1 MCALISDIVMFIN
14 QVLEKKIMKLPPL
27 KALPVF
33 EAVARL
39 NSFSLA
45 AQELAVSQ
53 SAVSHQIKQL
63 ETYLGEQLFWRSGR
77 TLALTDD
84 GRQYLDAISTALL
97 QIERAS
103 EQLLGHEES
112 RLRLSLFSS
121 FAVRWLVPRL
131 PDLQRLHP
139 QVELALEMSSE
150 NPVLSDRV
158 ADCFITIHRDSP
170 AYSYE
175 LLYVER
181 LFPVCS
187 QDYWQRIQRELGWEA
202 DVTGHD
208 EPVLTAGDIA
218 RFPLLSTH
226 GIYDK
231 AAGDWEAWYR
241 VAGEVLPA
249 GARVQHFSHMLLAL
263 EAARFH
269 QGIALTNDYMLST
282 RKDSEEFVRLPCHP
296 LVTGDTFYFAWKTSR
311 RQERGIQ
318 ILRRWLVGQA
328 IEGGLRGEV
337 A

>member
-1 MCALISDIVMFIN
+1 
-14 QVLEKKIMKLPPL
+14 MKLPPL

-33 EAVARL
+33 EAVGRL
-39 NSFSLA
+39 NSFSMA
-45 AQELAVSQ
+45 AQELSVSQ

-77 TLALTDD
+77 TLTLTDE
-84 GRQYLDAISTALL
+84 GRQYLDAISTSLL

-112 RLRLSLFSS
+112 RLRLSVFSS

-131 PDLQRLHP
+131 PHLQRLHP

-158 ADCFITIHRDSP
+158 ADCFITIHRNSS

-187 QDYWQRIQRELGWEA
+187 QDYWQRIRRELGREA
-202 DVTGHD
+202 DPTGGSEPAITMD
-208 EPVLTAGDIA
+208 EIA

-226 GIYDK
+226 SIYDM

-241 VAGEVLPA
+241 AEGEAIPS
-249 GARVQHFSHMLLAL
+249 GARLQHFSHMLLAL

-282 RKDSEEFVRLPCHP
+282 RKDSEEFVRLPSHSV
-296 LVTGDTFYFAWKTSR
+296 VTGDKFYFAWKTSR
-311 RQERGIQ
+311 RRERGIQ
-318 ILRRWLVGQA
+318 ILRRWLVDEA
-328 IEGGLRGEV
+328 IMGGLRSDP
-337 A
+337 

>member
-1 MCALISDIVMFIN
+1 
-14 QVLEKKIMKLPPL
+14 MKLPPL

-45 AQELAVSQ
+45 ADELAVSQ

-77 TLALTDD
+77 TLSLTDQ
-84 GRQYLDAISTALL
+84 GRQYLDAISSALL

-103 EQLLGHEES
+103 EQLVGHEEA
-112 RLRLSLFSS
+112 RLRLSVFSS

-131 PDLQRLHP
+131 PYLQRLHP
-139 QVELALEMSSE
+139 QLDLALEMSSA

-158 ADCFITIHRDSP
+158 ADCFITVGRGSS

-187 QDYWQRIQRELGWEA
+187 QDYWQRIRRELGRAGTDGEEA
-202 DVTGHD
+202 PLTPEDV
-208 EPVLTAGDIA
+208 AQ
-218 RFPLLSTH
+218 FPLLSTH
-226 GIYDK
+226 SIFEK
-231 AAGDWEAWYR
+231 PAGDWEVWYR
-241 VAGEVLPA
+241 AVERDIPV
-249 GARVQHFSHMLLAL
+249 GARVHHFSHMLLAL

-282 RKDSEEFVRLPCHP
+282 RNDSEDFVRLPCHP
-296 LVTGDTFYFAWKTSR
+296 VMTGDEFYFAWKTSR
-311 RQERGIQ
+311 RKERGIQ
-318 ILRRWLVGQA
+318 LLRRWLVSQA
-328 IEGGLRGEV
+328 IEGGLRGE
-337 A
+337 AD

>member
-1 MCALISDIVMFIN
+1 
-14 QVLEKKIMKLPPL
+14 MKLPPL

-39 NSFSLA
+39 ESFSLA
-45 AQELAVSQ
+45 AEELAITQ

-63 ETYLGEQLFWRSGR
+63 ETYLGERLFWRSGR
-77 TLALTDD
+77 RVTLTDE
-84 GRQYLDAISTALL
+84 GRQYFDAIGSALL

-103 EQLLGHEES
+103 EQLLGRESS
-112 RLRLSLFSS
+112 RLRLSVFSS

-131 PDLQRLHP
+131 PDLQRLYP
-139 QVELALEMSSE
+139 QLELSLEMSSE
-150 NPVLSDRV
+150 SPVLSDRV

-187 QDYWQRIQRELGWEA
+187 QDYWQKIRRELDLETVE
-202 DVTGHD
+202 DVRITP
-208 EPVLTAGDIA
+208 EEVA

-226 GIYDK
+226 SIFER
-231 AAGDWEAWYR
+231 ASGDWEVWFR
-241 VAGEVLPA
+241 EVDQGIPST
-249 GARVQHFSHMLLAL
+249 ARVQHFSHMLLAL

-282 RKDSEEFVRLPCHP
+282 RKDSEEFVRLPCHA
-296 LVTGDTFYFAWKTSR
+296 VMTGDRFYFAWKTSR
-311 RQERGIQ
+311 RREPGLQV
-318 ILRRWLVGQA
+318 LRRWLVDEA
-328 IEGGLRGEV
+328 IRGGLRNDAQGV
-337 A
+337 

>member
-1 MCALISDIVMFIN
+1 
-14 QVLEKKIMKLPPL
+14 MKLPPL
-27 KALPVF
+27 RALPVF

-45 AQELAVSQ
+45 AEELSVSQ

-63 ETYLGEQLFWRSGR
+63 ETYLGEKLFWRQGR
-77 TLALTDD
+77 TLTLTDE
-84 GRQYLDAISTALL
+84 GRQYLDAVGSALL

-103 EQLLGHEES
+103 EQLLGREEA
-112 RLRLSLFSS
+112 RLRLSVFSS

-131 PDLQRLHP
+131 PELQRLHP
-139 QVELALEMSSE
+139 QVELSLEMSTE

-158 ADCFITIHRDSP
+158 ADCFITIHRNSP

-187 QDYWQRIQRELGWEA
+187 QDYWQRMCRELGRAEGEDGALTPA
-202 DVTGHD
+202 DV
-208 EPVLTAGDIA
+208 A

-226 GIYDK
+226 SIFER
-231 AAGDWEAWYR
+231 AAGDWQAWFQ
-241 VAGEVLPA
+241 AAEQALPPD
-249 GARVQHFSHMLLAL
+249 ARLQHFSHMLLAL

-269 QGIALTNDYMLST
+269 QGIALTNDYMLSS
-282 RKDSEEFVRLPCHP
+282 RKDSEDFVRLPCHP
-296 LVTGDTFYFAWKTSR
+296 VVTGDRFYFAWKTSR
-311 RQERGIQ
+311 RRERGIQ
-318 ILRRWLVGQA
+318 ILRRWLVDEA
-328 IEGGLRGEV
+328 RRSGLRNVGIDGG

>member
-1 MCALISDIVMFIN
+1 MR
-14 QVLEKKIMKLPPL
+14 LPPL

-33 EAVARL
+33 EAAARL
-39 NSFSLA
+39 NSFSRA
-45 AQELAVSQ
+45 ADELAIGQ

-63 ETYLGEQLFWRSGR
+63 EAYLGERLFWRSGR
-77 TLALTDD
+77 AVTLTEE
-84 GRQYLDAISTALL
+84 GRQYFDAVASALV

-112 RLRLSLFSS
+112 RLRLSVFSS

-131 PDLQRLHP
+131 PDLQRRFP
-139 QVELALEMSSE
+139 QVDLALEMSSE

-158 ADCFITIHRDSP
+158 ADCFITIHRNSR

-175 LLYVER
+175 LLYEER

-187 QDYWQRIQRELGWEA
+187 QDYWQRIRRELGR
-202 DVTGHD
+202 DVEPPGRD
-208 EPVLTAGDIA
+208 EPAMSPEEVA

-226 GIYDK
+226 SIFDRP
-231 AAGDWEAWYR
+231 AGDWEVWYR
-241 VAGEVLPA
+241 EVDRDIPG

-282 RKDSEEFVRLPCHP
+282 RKDSEDFVRVPCHS
-296 LVTGDTFYFAWKTSR
+296 VMTGDSFYFAWKTSR
-311 RQERGIQ
+311 RRERSLQ
-318 ILRRWLVGQA
+318 LLRRWLVDEA
-328 IEGGLRGEV
+328 IAGGLRGE
-337 A
+337 

>member
-1 MCALISDIVMFIN
+1 
-14 QVLEKKIMKLPPL
+14 MKLPPL

-45 AQELAVSQ
+45 ADELAVSQ

-63 ETYLGEQLFWRSGR
+63 EAYLGEPLFWRSGR
-77 TLALTDD
+77 TLSLTDE
-84 GRQYLDAISTALL
+84 GRQYLEAVSSALL

-112 RLRLSLFSS
+112 RLRLSVFSS

-139 QVELALEMSSE
+139 QLDLALEMSST

-158 ADCFITIHRDSP
+158 ADCFITIHRDST
-170 AYSYE
+170 AFSYE
-175 LLYVER
+175 PLYVER

-187 QDYWQRIQRELGWEA
+187 QDYWQRIRRELALEA
-202 DVTGHD
+202 AD
-208 EPVLTAGDIA
+208 TADLALMPEDLAG
-218 RFPLLSTH
+218 FPLLSTH
-226 GIYDK
+226 SIFERAG
-231 AAGDWEAWYR
+231 GDWEAWFR
-241 VAGEVLPA
+241 AVERPVPKH
-249 GARVQHFSHMLLAL
+249 ARLQHFSHMLLAL

-282 RKDSEEFVRLPCHP
+282 REDSADFVRLPCHP
-296 LVTGDTFYFAWKTSR
+296 VMTGDEFYFAWKTSR
-311 RQERGIQ
+311 RQEPGIQ
-318 ILRRWLVGQA
+318 ILRRWLVDEA
-328 IEGGLRGEV
+328 IKGGLRRSD
-337 A
+337 

>member
-1 MCALISDIVMFIN
+1 
-14 QVLEKKIMKLPPL
+14 MKLPPL

-45 AQELAVSQ
+45 ALELAVSQ

-63 ETYLGEQLFWRSGR
+63 ETYLGEKLFWRSGR
-77 TLALTDD
+77 TLALTDE
-84 GRQYLDAISTALL
+84 GRQYLDAVSTALL

-103 EQLLGHEES
+103 EQLLGREES
-112 RLRLSLFSS
+112 RLRCSVLSS

-150 NPVLSDRV
+150 SPVLSDRV
-158 ADCFITIHRDSP
+158 ADCFITIHKESP

-187 QDYWQRIQRELGWEA
+187 QDYLQRIRRELGREI
-202 DVTGHD
+202 DLTRRD
-208 EPVLTAGDIA
+208 EPAMSTAEVA

-226 GIYDK
+226 SIYDK

-241 VAGEVLPA
+241 TVNETIPS

-282 RKDSEEFVRLPCHP
+282 REDSEEFVRLPCHS
-296 LVTGDTFYFAWKTSR
+296 LVTGDKFYFAWKTSR
-311 RQERGIQ
+311 RREPGIQ
-318 ILRRWLVGQA
+318 ILRRWLVSQA
-328 IEGGLRGEV
+328 IEGGLREDAG
-337 A
+337 

>member
-1 MCALISDIVMFIN
+1 
-14 QVLEKKIMKLPPL
+14 MKLPPL

-45 AQELAVSQ
+45 AEELAVSQ

-63 ETYLGEQLFWRSGR
+63 ETYLGEMLFWRSGR
-77 TLALTDD
+77 TVTLTDE
-84 GRQYLDAISTALL
+84 GRQYLDGISSALL

-103 EQLLGHEES
+103 EHLLGHEES
-112 RLRLSLFSS
+112 RIRLSVFSS

-139 QVELALEMSSE
+139 QVELSLEMSSE

-158 ADCFITIHRDSP
+158 ADCFITVNRSSP

-187 QDYWQRIQRELGWEA
+187 QDYWQRIRRELGREGA
-202 DVTGHD
+202 DAD
-208 EPVLTAGDIA
+208 DLALTPEDIA

-226 GIYDK
+226 SIFEK
-231 AAGDWEAWYR
+231 PAGDWEVWYR
-241 VAGEVLPA
+241 AVDKSIPGN
-249 GARVQHFSHMLLAL
+249 ARVQHFSHMLLAL

-282 RKDSEEFVRLPCHP
+282 RKDSEDFVRLPCHP
-296 LVTGDTFYFAWKTSR
+296 VMTGDEFYFAWKTSR
-311 RQERGIQ
+311 RSERGLQ
-318 ILRRWLVGQA
+318 LLRRWLVDEA
-328 IEGGLRGEV
+328 IRGGLRGE
-337 A
+337 

>member
-1 MCALISDIVMFIN
+1 
-14 QVLEKKIMKLPPL
+14 MKLPPL

-39 NSFSLA
+39 NSFSMA

-63 ETYLGEQLFWRSGR
+63 ETYLGEKLFWRSGR
-77 TLALTDD
+77 TLALTDE

-97 QIERAS
+97 QVERAS

-187 QDYWQRIQRELGWEA
+187 QDYWQRIRRELGRET
-202 DVTGHD
+202 DVTGRD
-208 EPVLTAGDIA
+208 EPAMTTEEIA

-226 GIYDK
+226 SIYDK
-231 AAGDWEAWYR
+231 AAGDWEAWYQA
-241 VAGEVLPA
+241 VGETIPS

-282 RKDSEEFVRLPCHP
+282 RKDSEEIVRLPCHP
-296 LVTGDTFYFAWKTSR
+296 VITGDRFYFAWKTSR
-311 RQERGIQ
+311 RRERSIQ
-318 ILRRWLVGQA
+318 LLRGWLVDEA
-328 IEGGLRGEV
+328 IRGGLRSE
-337 A
+337 